1 MADPEFRLV
10 GASEPNQG
18 ATGPAIKVSLRE
30 IFPLLATAHQKR
42 AAWLA
47 DLADEPILVTSDL
60 AEILVLYR
68 EMLKESA

>member
-10 GASEPNQG
+10 GAGEPIPS

-30 IFPLLATAHQKR
+30 IFPLLAAAHQKK

-47 DLADEPILVTSDL
+47 DLADEPVLITSDL